1 MSTPAIL
8 VLEDGSIF
16 KGISIGT
23 EGLSVGEMLFNTSM
37 IGYQEIISNP
47 SYANQ
52 IVALTYPHAGSYGA
66 NSEDDESATVH
77 AKGLVI
83 KDLSLVHSNF
93 RSTQSLAEYL
103 QQNNVVGIAGVD
115 TRRLTRLLRQKG
127 NLKGCVL
134 AADDAHSEDN
144 IAKALAAANAYEGI
158 AGQDSVK
165 DVTTQAPYQWTQTE
179 WQLGSGFA
187 EQTEAKFNVTVYD
200 FGVKRSLL
208 RALASA
214 GCALTVVPADT
225 PASDV
230 LAQNPDGVFLSN
242 GPGDPQACPYAL
254 ENIQALIEANV
265 PVFGLGIGHLLLALA
280 LGAETE
286 KQKVSN
292 HGSNHPVKELATET
306 TRTTMQDQGFVIS
319 PASLPQTVK
328 VTHRSLFDDSVQGI
342 ELEGKPVFSRQGYS
356 EAYPAADGMV
366 KLFDHFV
373 ALLNANK

>member
-134 AADDAHSEDN
+134 AADNAHSEDN